1 LVSHARPDSSFDHF
15 GALFV
20 KKLVAAVGAKKLDLL
35 VPELLIVTIKFALAL
50 RAGYPE
56 NFRHNSL
63 SQPQNVLFTTKS
75 TKDTKELFVE
85 TRRPL
90 SSPAWAGENEKGEN
104 FALFVS
110 FVVNVAGH

>member
-1 LVSHARPDSSFDHF
+1 LVSHAQPDSSFDHF

-35 VPELLIVTIKFALAL
+35 VPELLIVTVKFALAL

-56 NFRHNSL
+56 NFRHNSP

-75 TKDTKELFVE
+75 TKDTKEYLSKRALLFPPPLGRERKEEGE
-85 TRRPL
+85 TSC
-90 SSPAWAGENEKGEN
+90 SSCPSW
-104 FALFVS
+104 
-110 FVVNVAGH
+110 